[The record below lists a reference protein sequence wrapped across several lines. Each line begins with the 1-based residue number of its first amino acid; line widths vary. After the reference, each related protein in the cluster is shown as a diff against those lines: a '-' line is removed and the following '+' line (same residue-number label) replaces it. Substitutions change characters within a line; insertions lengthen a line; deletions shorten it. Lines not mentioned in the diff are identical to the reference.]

1 MRSKY
6 MYKKP
11 KSTKKIVP
19 KATSRIDEYRRQSSE
34 EQSEAFSKYSEE
46 RKNILQSDLPQSEK
60 SQLVSELVSRYNRQ
74 VVEIQ
79 ERYRA
84 LING

>member
-1 MRSKY
+1 MRNKY

-11 KSTKKIVP
+11 KSTKKVTP
-19 KATSRIDEYRRQSSE
+19 KVYSKVDEYRRQSSE

-46 RKNILQSDLPQSEK
+46 RKSILQSNLPQPEK
-60 SQLVSELVSRYNRQ
+60 SRLVSELVSRYNKH
-74 VVEIQ
+74 VKEIQ
-79 ERYRA
+79 EKYRE

>member
-11 KSTKKIVP
+11 KSTKKVIP

-46 RKNILQSDLPQSEK
+46 RKSILQSDLPQSEK